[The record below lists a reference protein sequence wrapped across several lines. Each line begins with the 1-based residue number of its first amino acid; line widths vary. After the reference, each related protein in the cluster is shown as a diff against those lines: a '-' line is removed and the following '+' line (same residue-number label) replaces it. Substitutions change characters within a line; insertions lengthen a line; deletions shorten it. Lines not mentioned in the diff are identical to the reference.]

1 MGTFCPRKAIPGEVL
16 MAQSDEE
23 LYRQMRK
30 GDQQAFAELYDRR
43 EPGLFRYAFYLSG
56 SSVVAEEVA
65 HDVFIELIGPEERF
79 DSRRGSLEA
88 YLYGVA
94 RNLVRVIQ
102 RRKSWNLEANHAA
115 TQDVIGDLIK
125 GERSEALHAAIR
137 ELPDSYRDAVVLC
150 DLEEKSYEEA
160 AMLMN
165 CALGTVRSRLH
176 RARMLLAARLK
187 PHMLPAGAR
196 EELI

>member
-1 MGTFCPRKAIPGEVL
+1 MV
-16 MAQSDEE
+16 QSDEE

-30 GDQQAFAELYDRR
+30 GDQRAFAELYERR
-43 EPGLFRYAFYLSG
+43 EPALFRYAFYLAG
-56 SSVVAEEVA
+56 SRVVAEEVA
-65 HDVFIELIGPEERF
+65 HDAFIELIGRHTRF
-79 DSRRGSLEA
+79 DERRGSVEA

-102 RRKSWNLEANHAA
+102 RRKTFELGVEQTSAH
-115 TQDVIGDLIK
+115 DVVADLIK
-125 GERSEALHAAIR
+125 GERNAALYAAIR

-160 AMLMN
+160 ALLMK
-165 CALGTVRSRLH
+165 CALGTVRSRVY

-187 PHMLPAGAR
+187 PLMLSAGVR
-196 EELI
+196 GR

>member
-1 MGTFCPRKAIPGEVL
+1 MV
-16 MAQSDEE
+16 QSDEE

-30 GDQQAFAELYDRR
+30 GDQGAFAELYERR
-43 EPGLFRYAFYLSG
+43 EPALFRYALYLSG
-56 SSVVAEEVA
+56 SSFVAEEVA
-65 HDVFIELIGPEERF
+65 HDAFIELIGRHTRF
-79 DSRRGSLEA
+79 DERRGSLEA

-94 RNLVRVIQ
+94 RNLVRVTE
-102 RRKSWNLEANHAA
+102 RRRTFELGVEQAA
-115 TQDVIGDLIK
+115 AHDIVADLIK
-125 GERSEALHAAIR
+125 GERTRALYAAIR

-165 CALGTVRSRLH
+165 CALGTVRSRVH

-187 PHMLPAGAR
+187 PLMLSAGVR
-196 EELI
+196 WR